1 MVLYLRK
8 CPFYNE
14 VHNEILNV
22 FYLEQLN
29 DNKTSLSEANV
40 KGLTYVTPEWVTSTV
55 YGINDTT
62 PFTFLDVWVSSWCVC
77 LRGCFPGAQSSG
89 GDRGKGVSRIWVT
102 GKWGGRR
109 WSRHTEESHHQAVF
123 GRVGEEWLT
132 MKRWLLSQFFLK
144 SALLQE

>member
-8 CPFYNE
+8 CPFFNE
-14 VHNEILNV
+14 VHNEILNL

-40 KGLTYVTPEWVTSTV
+40 KGLTDVTPEWVTGTV

-123 GRVGEEWLT
+123 ARVGEEWLT